1 MRSKFLVNSLNEKA
15 RHLWWR
21 AFSFTIVNMSTDSK
35 FHVKRHDDRE
45 VFDRDSVN
53 ALLDNQ
59 YVAHVGF
66 IDPDINLPFVIPMGF
81 ARDND
86 RILLHGSTGS
96 RMMMAIATGIDICVT
111 VTQLNAIVVAR
122 SAFNSSMNYESVMVF
137 GKARVLTAGEKD
149 QALEAITEKLVPG
162 LWEYGR
168 PLTAKESAATM
179 IVELSLERFSAKSRS
194 GDPIDEDSDLDLPI
208 WAGILPI
215 STQTGQPQSA
225 ANASHLPIPPHI
237 QG

>member
-1 MRSKFLVNSLNEKA
+1 M
-15 RHLWWR
+15 
-21 AFSFTIVNMSTDSK
+21 TDQSK
-35 FHVKRHDDRE
+35 FHVNRHDDRE
-45 VFDRDSVN
+45 VFDRDAVN
-53 ALLDNQ
+53 SLLDSE

-66 IDPDINLPFVIPMGF
+66 IDPDVNLPFVIPMGF
-81 ARDND
+81 ARDDD

-96 RMMMAIATGIDICVT
+96 RMMMAIAKGIDICVT

-162 LWEYGR
+162 LWSYGR
-168 PLTAKESAATM
+168 PMTAKESAATM

-194 GDPIDEDSDLDLPI
+194 GDPVDEDSDLDLPI
-208 WAGILPI
+208 WAGLIPFTTTREPAITAKNAAGLAV
-215 STQTGQPQSA
+215 PQ
-225 ANASHLPIPPHI
+225 HI
-237 QG
+237 I

>member
-1 MRSKFLVNSLNEKA
+1 
-15 RHLWWR
+15 
-21 AFSFTIVNMSTDSK
+21 MSSDSK

-45 VFDRDSVN
+45 VFDRNAVN

-122 SAFNSSMNYESVMVF
+122 SAFNSSMNYESVMIF
-137 GKARVLTAGEKD
+137 GKARVLQEDEKD
-149 QALEAITEKLVPG
+149 LALERITEKLIPG
-162 LWEYGR
+162 MWAYGR
-168 PLTAKESAATM
+168 ALTKKESAATI
-179 IVELSLERFSAKSRS
+179 IVEVPMDKVSAKSRTGEPS
-194 GDPIDEDSDLDLPI
+194 DDEGDIALPL
-208 WAGILPI
+208 WAGLLPM
-215 STQTGQPQSA
+215 STSFGAPITA
-225 ANASHLPIPPHI
+225 TNAEGIPVPLHI
-237 QG
+237 G

>member
-1 MRSKFLVNSLNEKA
+1 MTS
-15 RHLWWR
+15 
-21 AFSFTIVNMSTDSK
+21 DSK
-35 FHVKRHDDRE
+35 FHVKRHNERE
-45 VFDRDSVN
+45 VFDREAVN
-53 ALLDNQ
+53 TLLDNQ

-66 IDPDINLPFVIPMGF
+66 IDPDNNLPFVIPMGF

-96 RMMMAIATGIDICVT
+96 RMMMAIATGIEICVT

-149 QALEAITEKLVPG
+149 LALEAITDKLVPG

-168 PLTAKESAATM
+168 PLTGKESAATM
-179 IVELSLERFSAKSRS
+179 IVELPLDRYSLKART
-194 GDPIDEDSDLDLPI
+194 GDPKDEESDLDLPI
-208 WAGILPI
+208 WAGLIPV
-215 STQTGQPQSA
+215 STTLGAAQTA
-225 ANASHLPIPPHI
+225 ANASQLPIPPHI

>member
-1 MRSKFLVNSLNEKA
+1 M
-15 RHLWWR
+15 
-21 AFSFTIVNMSTDSK
+21 TDQSK

-45 VFDRDSVN
+45 IFDRDAVN
-53 ALLDNQ
+53 SLLDSE

-66 IDPDINLPFVIPMGF
+66 IDPDVNLPFVIPMGF
-81 ARDND
+81 ARDDD

-96 RMMMAIATGIDICVT
+96 RMMMAIAKGIDICVT

-162 LWEYGR
+162 LWGYGR
-168 PLTAKESAATM
+168 PMTAKEAAATM

-215 STQTGQPQSA
+215 STHKGQAQSA